1 MRSEYLLLR
10 FALFDAIAPK
20 TALNLQLGAQSAIAL
35 PIQRCNALLDLLP
48 FPGRCLELRN
58 DCPKSRCL
66 IVEEAAEFDVR
77 GVRQLRRGLGSCG
90 RLGKPLGLFRH
101 IAQRLVLGGLPDL
114 ELRWIRGPMCPN
126 QPVVVQT
133 IFHEGA
139 ARVVELSHGFGQPD
153 RSVPSDDESQR
164 ICIIGFEK
172 RGKCARLGGA
182 PKHVEFVQTDQGSPS
197 ELASSVFEKCR
208 SAADVGPV
216 DEDSLPIS
224 AEEPLG
230 CRCPSH
236 VSDLDQIAE
245 DAGRHPSLS
254 QRSTQV
260 NGGWFQ
266 MHRSAT
272 AGMLLKAIS
281 QLLRL
286 RLFVFRL
293 PDKTS
298 AGLVHP
304 VQQGSIDRKK
314 P

>member
-1 MRSEYLLLR
+1 MMFIGLSLR
-10 FALFDAIAPK
+10 MLFFFFFQAEDGIRYK
-20 TALNLQLGAQSAIAL
+20 LVTGVQTCAL
-35 PIQRCNALLDLLP
+35 PI
-48 FPGRCLELRN
+48 
-58 DCPKSRCL
+58 
-66 IVEEAAEFDVR
+66 
-77 GVRQLRRGLGSCG
+77 
-90 RLGKPLGLFRH
+90 
-101 IAQRLVLGGLPDL
+101 
-114 ELRWIRGPMCPN
+114 
-126 QPVVVQT
+126 
-133 IFHEGA
+133 
-139 ARVVELSHGFGQPD
+139 
-153 RSVPSDDESQR
+153 
-164 ICIIGFEK
+164 
-172 RGKCARLGGA
+172 
-182 PKHVEFVQTDQGSPS
+182 
-197 ELASSVFEKCR
+197 SSAVFEKCR
-208 SAADVGPV
+208 SPADVGPV

-230 CRCPSH
+230 RRCPSH

-260 NGGWFQ
+260 NGSWFQ

-304 VQQGSIDRKK
+304 IQQGSIDRKK